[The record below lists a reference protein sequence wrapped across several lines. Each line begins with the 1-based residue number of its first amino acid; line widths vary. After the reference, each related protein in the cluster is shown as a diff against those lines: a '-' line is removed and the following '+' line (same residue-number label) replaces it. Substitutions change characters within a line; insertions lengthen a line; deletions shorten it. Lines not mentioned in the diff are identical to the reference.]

1 MYISTFYSFKGGV
14 GRTMALV
21 NAAVELAQRGRRVLA
36 VDFDLEAP
44 GLDTF
49 DILGAARDQPGIV
62 DFVREYVVT
71 GQAPEVERFVS
82 QSADLKN
89 LWVMPSGSQQ
99 QYAASLG
106 GIDWQDLYE
115 HRDGYLLF
123 EDLKAQ
129 WRASLQPDYVLIDSR
144 TGHTDTCGICTRQ
157 LPDAVTFLF
166 FPNEQ
171 NLRGLAEVVRDI
183 RAESENLPERRIETH
198 FVMSNVPDLDDED
211 DILPGMMARFREDL
225 GIDPEPQIV
234 HRYDSLSLLNQVVF
248 TRHRPKSRL
257 AKEYR
262 GVVDQVVAGNLE
274 DKDGALG
281 YIDHVRRSDDRD
293 RDKKLEK
300 IEQHHS
306 ENAEVIFRLGDLAG
320 DEEDWERA
328 KSLLDRAVDLGYDQP
343 KAFLARARSLAR
355 MGESTDARRDVE
367 RVLHA
372 LELPL
377 RVVQEAM
384 RLIGLDS
391 PDAAKLPAVTSLDP
405 EGRLL
410 LAAEMARRG
419 EVHASVAV
427 LRQVLDTDPDASTRE
442 CAVDELSLALIA
454 TGEWQEASDLLN
466 SGGPVVEAKDEGT
479 HGHFLARR
487 RVVARV
493 FNYGMALW
501 GSTGNVPQEVF
512 ERVVELNEADNE
524 DDKGANYWQCMA
536 IAYWAVGRLDAAI
549 EFARKAK
556 EEADRSLRPIFSC
569 WRYRTVPTPHFL
581 EDTDDIIA
589 LILGDKDST
598 PRFMSLSAE
607 S

>member
-1 MYISTFYSFKGGV
+1 
-14 GRTMALV
+14 MALV

-49 DILGAARDQPGIV
+49 DILGAAREQPGIV

-82 QSADLKN
+82 QSAALEN
-89 LWVMPSGSQQ
+89 LWIMPSGSQQ

-129 WRASLQPDYVLIDSR
+129 WRDSLRPDYVLIDSR

-183 RAESENLPERRIETH
+183 RAESENAPERRIETH

-211 DILPGMMARFREDL
+211 DILPGMMARFIEDL

-248 TRHRPKSRL
+248 TKDRPKSRL

-262 GVVDQVVAGNLE
+262 GVVDQVVEGNLE
-274 DKDGALG
+274 DKDGALH
-281 YIDHVRRSDDRD
+281 YLEQLEHSLEPDRD
-293 RDKKLEK
+293 RKLTK
-300 IEQHHS
+300 IEQHHG
-306 ENAEVIFRLGDLAG
+306 ENTEVLFRLGILAN

-328 KSLLDRAVDLGYDQP
+328 KSLLDRTVNLGDDHP
-343 KAFLARARSLAR
+343 RTFLARARALVR
-355 MGESTDARRDVE
+355 MGKSVAASRDVE
-367 RVLHA
+367 RVLSERELPFAVVRQALRFAKHDLLDVANLPAIISLEPRARLWLA
-372 LELPL
+372 LEME
-377 RVVQEAM
+377 RSGQV
-384 RLIGLDS
+384 RTG
-391 PDAAKLPAVTSLDP
+391 
-405 EGRLL
+405 
-410 LAAEMARRG
+410 
-419 EVHASVAV
+419 VAL
-427 LRQVLDTDPDASTRE
+427 LRQVLGSNPDTAMYER
-442 CAVDELSLALIA
+442 AAAQLSLALIG
-454 TGEWQEASDLLN
+454 TGELQEACSLLG
-466 SGGPVVEAKDEGT
+466 SVEVESMDV
-479 HGHFLARR
+479 RR
-487 RVVARV
+487 A

-501 GSTGNVPQEVF
+501 GRTGNVPQETF
-512 ERVVELNEADNE
+512 KRVVELNEADLE
-524 DDKGANYWQCMA
+524 VDERKDANYLQCMA
-536 IAYWAVGRLDAAI
+536 VAYWAVGRLDAAI
-549 EFARKAK
+549 EFSHQAK
-556 EEADRSLRPIFSC
+556 EEINRSLRPTFSC
-569 WRYRTVPTPHFL
+569 WRYRTVPTQQFL
-581 EDTDDIIA
+581 EDTDRIIA
-589 LILGDKDST
+589 LIRGHESST
-598 PRFMSLSAE
+598 PPFMTSSAE
-607 S
+607 A

>member
-49 DILGAARDQPGIV
+49 DILRAAREQLGIV

-82 QSADLKN
+82 QSASLEN

-99 QYAASLG
+99 RYAASLG

-183 RAESENLPERRIETH
+183 RAESENVSKRRIETH

-211 DILPGMMARFREDL
+211 DILRGMMARFKEDL
-225 GIDPEPQIV
+225 GIDPEPQVV

-274 DKDGALG
+274 DKDGALR

-293 RDKKLEK
+293 SDKKLEE

-306 ENAEVIFRLGDLAG
+306 ENAEVLFRLGDLAV

-328 KSLLDRAVDLGYDQP
+328 KSLLDRAVDLGYDRP
-343 KAFLARARSLAR
+343 RAFLARARSLAR
-355 MGESTDARRDVE
+355 MGESADARRDVE
-367 RVLHA
+367 TVLHTW
-372 LELPL
+372 ELPL
-377 RVVQEAM
+377 RVVQEAL
-384 RLIGLDS
+384 RLIRLDS
-391 PDAAKLPAVTSLDP
+391 PDVAELPAVTSLDP
-405 EGRLL
+405 ESRLL

-427 LRQVLDTDPDASTRE
+427 LRRVLDTDPDAPTRE
-442 CAVDELSLALIA
+442 WAVDELSLALIA
-454 TGEWQEASDLLN
+454 TGGWQEACNLLS
-466 SGGPVVEAKDEGT
+466 SGGALVEAKDEGQLDDFSP
-479 HGHFLARR
+479 H

-501 GSTGNVPQEVF
+501 GSTGSVSQEVF
-512 ERVVELNEADNE
+512 ERVVELNEADGE
-524 DDKGANYWQCMA
+524 DNKSANYWQCMA
-536 IAYWAVGRLDAAI
+536 VAYWAVGRFDAAV
-549 EFARKAK
+549 EFAQKAK

-569 WRYRTVPTPHFL
+569 WRYRTVPTQRFL
-581 EDTDDIIA
+581 DDTDDIIA
-589 LILGDKDST
+589 LVRGDRSRTPPFMAPST
-598 PRFMSLSAE
+598 DA
-607 S
+607 